1 MIDTETERHTEVRR
15 ANAHLVAS
23 AQLLAGTRYD
33 DPARTRRSWQEEAWR
48 FYDESGALR
57 YGVTWESNLCKRA
70 RLLAAKVPP
79 GGDEPEILD
88 SGPASE
94 AMDAF
99 GGGFDCRTQLL
110 YSLAVQLL
118 VPGACYLIGTGE
130 KWKVLSGDALRIKS
144 HATPG
149 FPAVYEERVGE
160 GAWEEL
166 PLESL
171 VVRVWRPHERFSWD
185 ADSPTRAALPALRE
199 LQRVEQYIDATLVSR
214 VAGAGFFIFPQEARF
229 PTAPKENSGQHP
241 FVTEVMNVMMTAVK
255 QPGTASQIVPIPIE
269 VPAEYADKFK
279 FVTWSSEVSD
289 KIIELRQ
296 SALKSLSIAVDI
308 PPEILLGMGDVNHW
322 TSWQLEE
329 AAIKVH
335 VEPLLQVIVA
345 ELSKVYLRPVLI
357 AGGMSPEE
365 AEDFIVWFDTSDI
378 VSRPDRSANAIQVYD
393 RGELSGEA
401 LRRETGM
408 ADTDEPTDEELAK
421 WAYKKLV
428 GDPTLTPPALD
439 QLGIEF
445 EAPEPPETAPVV
457 VAPEDI
463 EGEAQGPPQTRDEQ
477 PPPPGSPE
485 FASLQHA
492 KLLALEA
499 YVTRALEVGRNRMNN
514 NGRGDPLE
522 GALHGVTMIA
532 EEFDYDPV
540 LTHRELE
547 SYCRTILTTDS
558 SYSRESLARVMFT
571 LHPHTQWVA

>member
-1 MIDTETERHTEVRR
+1 MTSTALSQAIVQNT
-15 ANAHLVAS
+15 LIAS
-23 AQLLAGTRYD
+23 AQVLTGTRYD
-33 DPARTRRSWQEEAWR
+33 DPARVRRSWQDEAWR
-48 FYDESGALR
+48 FYDESGAFR

-88 SGPASE
+88 TGPASE

-110 YSLAVQLL
+110 YSLSVQLL
-118 VPGACYLIGTGE
+118 VPGLCYLIGTTD
-130 KWKVLSGDALRIKS
+130 KWKILSADALRIKS
-144 HATPG
+144 HATPSM
-149 FPAVYEERVGE
+149 PAVYEERMGE
-160 GAWEEL
+160 GVWEEL

-171 VVRVWRPHERFSWD
+171 VVRIWRPHERYAWE
-185 ADSPTRAALPALRE
+185 ADSPARAALPALRE

-229 PTAPKENSGQHP
+229 PTAPKEQSGQHP
-241 FVTEVMNVMMTAVK
+241 FVTEVVNTMMTAVK

-269 VPAEYADKFK
+269 VPAEHADKFK
-279 FVTWSSEVSD
+279 FVTWNSDVSD

-335 VEPLLQVIVA
+335 IEPLLQVISG

-393 RGELSGEA
+393 RGEISGEA

-408 ADTDEPTDEELAK
+408 ADGDEPTDEELAQ
-421 WAYKKLV
+421 WAYKKIV
-428 GDPTLTPPALD
+428 GDTTLTPPALD
-439 QLGIEF
+439 QLGIAF
-445 EAPEPPETAPVV
+445 EAPEPPPPAPII
-457 VAPEDI
+457 APGDVPP
-463 EGEAQGPPQTRDEQ
+463 EGEEQGPPQTRDEQ
-477 PPPPGSPE
+477 SPPPGDN
-485 FASLQHA
+485 AVQRAQLI
-492 KLLALEA
+492 ALEA
-499 YVTRALEVGRNRMNN
+499 YVMRALEIGRNRMNN
-514 NGRGDPLE
+514 NGKSDPLE
-522 GALHGVTMIA
+522 GTLHGAIAIA
-532 EEFDYDPV
+532 EEFGYDPTLV
-540 LTHRELE
+540 HRELE
-547 SYCRTILTTDS
+547 SYCRTILTTNS
-558 SYSRESLARVMFT
+558 SYSRDSLNRVMFT
-571 LHPHTQWVA
+571 LHPEAQWVA